1 MDGQKGNPDGQQ
13 RVDGRRVPVIGSFGR
28 IAPSWTLDISGF
40 LSARLPMQGGGLN
53 EIVIH
58 LPIELVE
65 VFRVT
70 DEVKIDLGVSGDL
83 IDMAGMETALCQRG

>member
-1 MDGQKGNPDGQQ
+1 
-13 RVDGRRVPVIGSFGR
+13 
-28 IAPSWTLDISGF
+28 
-40 LSARLPMQGGGLN
+40 MQGGGLN